1 MTLRT
6 LDHVP
11 DALLEVCVREIA
23 DVLPGPTLI
32 HLDGQRRPALF
43 VSALLHG
50 DESVGLVAIQQL
62 LRKHAGH
69 PLPRALSIFIG
80 NVVAAR
86 AGLRRLPQQPDFN
99 RVWPGTEIG
108 ACDEV
113 TIVREVVDAM
123 RQRGVFASID
133 LHNNSGLNPHY
144 ACVNQLEASFLQLA
158 TLFSRTVVHF
168 CEPRGVQSAAFA
180 KLCPAVALECGRA
193 GDAEGEAR
201 ASAVLDAVLHLA
213 ELPRH
218 APAAADI
225 DLFHTVAIV
234 RVPLDVSLSFDG
246 SPADLVFR
254 EDLDHLNFS
263 ELAQGTAVAQVRRPS
278 GALLFVPGAD
288 GANRWQDFFEVR
300 DERLV
305 LRASLMP
312 AMLTRSVAA
321 VRQDCLCYL
330 MERLAPPVA
339 GAR

>member
-1 MTLRT
+1 
-6 LDHVP
+6 
-11 DALLEVCVREIA
+11 
-23 DVLPGPTLI
+23 
-32 HLDGQRRPALF
+32 
-43 VSALLHG
+43 
-50 DESVGLVAIQQL
+50 
-62 LRKHAGH
+62 
-69 PLPRALSIFIG
+69 
-80 NVVAAR
+80 
-86 AGLRRLPQQPDFN
+86 
-99 RVWPGTEIG
+99 
-108 ACDEV
+108 
-113 TIVREVVDAM
+113 
-123 RQRGVFASID
+123 
-133 LHNNSGLNPHY
+133 
-144 ACVNQLEASFLQLA
+144 
-158 TLFSRTVVHF
+158 
-168 CEPRGVQSAAFA
+168 VQSAAFA

-312 AMLTRSVAA
+312 AMLTRSIAA